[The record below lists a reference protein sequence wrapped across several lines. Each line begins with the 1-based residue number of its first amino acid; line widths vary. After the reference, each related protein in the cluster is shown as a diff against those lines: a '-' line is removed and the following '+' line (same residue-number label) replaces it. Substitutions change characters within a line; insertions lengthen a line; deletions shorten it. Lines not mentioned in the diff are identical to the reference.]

1 MKILKKKRYISLK
14 KKSSQKSNR
23 QFESHC
29 CRHCGDLRVGKLAKN
44 GAVEN
49 PVKEAGQ
56 PKKPKCRGKDILKEN
71 KGNLEDT

>member
-1 MKILKKKRYISLK
+1 MYKR
-14 KKSSQKSNR
+14 Q
-23 QFESHC
+23 
-29 CRHCGDLRVGKLAKN
+29 DLRVGKLAKN